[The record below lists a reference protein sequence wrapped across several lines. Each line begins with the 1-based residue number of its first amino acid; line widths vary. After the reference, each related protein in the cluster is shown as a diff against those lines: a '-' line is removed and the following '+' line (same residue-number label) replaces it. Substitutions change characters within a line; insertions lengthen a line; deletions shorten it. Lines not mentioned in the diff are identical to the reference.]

1 MDSVIRFREIGKE
14 LGDLYEKKNAAYGS
28 SFSDTYNKLG
38 IVSAV
43 TRISDKFNRL
53 CNLVKHPEI
62 DDIDESLE
70 DTLRDMASYCIMTVM
85 AMEND
90 MANGKTIV
98 EVHDGNN
105 KDYFRFVALED
116 TKISYESSDEAQEP
130 YIPNIKYKRNNE
142 GNWSTLYEGRSIKL
156 KKGDTI
162 YFKGDNSSGFSFSRD
177 VFTRFVC
184 HKGEFKCCGNI
195 MSLLYGDDFENK
207 VTIPNDYCFYS
218 LFELCNGLIDSSN
231 LILPATTLA
240 DNCYE
245 YMFLSCKSLTNAPEL
260 PATTL
265 AQGCYMEMF
274 SGCKSL
280 TTAPELP
287 ATTLAEDCYYDMF
300 AGCESLTTAPELPAT
315 TLTDSC
321 YYGMF
326 SGCKNLTSI
335 PELPATTLADKCYF
349 GMFDG

>member
-28 SFSDTYNKLG
+28 AFSDTYNKLG

-98 EVHDGNN
+98 EVHDGNH
-105 KDYFRFVALED
+105 KDYFRFVAVED
-116 TKISYESSDEAQEP
+116 TKIYYESSDEAQVP
-130 YIPNIKYKRNNE
+130 YIPNIKYKRNND
-142 GNWSTLYEGRSIKL
+142 GNWSTLYEGRSIKM

-162 YFKGDNSSGFSFSRD
+162 YLKGDNCSGFSFSND

-184 HKGEFKCCGNI
+184 NNGKFKCCGNI

-218 LFELCNGLIDSSN
+218 LFQLCYGLIDASN

-245 YMFLSCKSLTNAPEL
+245 YMFLGCKNLTTAPELPDTILDDICNYNMFFKCKSLTNAPKNTDITFKE
-260 PATTL
+260 
-265 AQGCYMEMF
+265 
-274 SGCKSL
+274 SVS
-280 TTAPELP
+280 
-287 ATTLAEDCYYDMF
+287 
-300 AGCESLTTAPELPAT
+300 CES
-315 TLTDSC
+315 S
-321 YYGMF
+321 
-326 SGCKNLTSI
+326 
-335 PELPATTLADKCYF
+335 ADTFNEK
-349 GMFDG
+349 MDIE